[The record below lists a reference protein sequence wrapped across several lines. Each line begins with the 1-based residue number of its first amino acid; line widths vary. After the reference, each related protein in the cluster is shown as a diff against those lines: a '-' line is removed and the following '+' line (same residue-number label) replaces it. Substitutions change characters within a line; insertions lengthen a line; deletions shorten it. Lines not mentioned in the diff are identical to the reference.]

1 MWIAEFA
8 AHGLIKASFVP
19 DEKTHGPRTLMRTRR
34 QLAREQTRHV
44 QRIEKTL
51 TEAPPASTADRRRRK
66 SSAPPA
72 KSQGS
77 DTTSPS
83 SRPQKP
89 HGLQAQTPRKL
100 KRMPVSFFWGA

>member
-1 MWIAEFA
+1 MWIADLA

-19 DEKTHGPRTLMRTRR
+19 DEKTHGPRTLMRTRK

-51 TEAPPASTADRRRRK
+51 TSAPPASTADRRRRK
-66 SSAPPA
+66 SSAPP
-72 KSQGS
+72 QGS

-83 SRPQKP
+83 SRPQEP
-89 HGLQAQTPRKL
+89 QGLQAQTPRKL
-100 KRMPVSFFWGA
+100 KRMPVSFFLGA